1 MSLLKKNKSTQISP
15 KNPPKNPSPPC
26 SYKRLAQGLGWRHK
40 RQQSNE
46 ITAGKAC
53 LKRHPR
59 FVPCDGCE
67 VWRPKGC
74 DCDPPDKWRDVK
86 PPATSTTPT
95 GNDHIYPL
103 NRVGKWV
110 SFENLFRYVIVREKR
125 YLSHRTTVELSSTT
139 SQLQDPTWK
148 AWLEE

>member
-15 KNPPKNPSPPC
+15 QNPQQKSIPSLQLQATC
-26 SYKRLAQGLGWRHK
+26 SRSQLEAQAPTKQRDHCWESVLEAPSSFRPMWRVK
-40 RQQSNE
+40 
-46 ITAGKAC
+46 
-53 LKRHPR
+53 
-59 FVPCDGCE
+59 F
-67 VWRPKGC
+67 WRPKGC
-74 DCDPPDKWRDVK
+74 DCDPPFIWRDVK
-86 PPATSTTPT
+86 PPATSTTP

-110 SFENLFRYVIVREKR
+110 SFENWFRHVIVREKR

-148 AWLEE
+148 A